1 MALSAKYVRSRLT
14 MLRSVMK
21 NFSLESSRKGQ
32 RMLGELMEF
41 KHRKMVIIKDH
52 PFEKFAAAWVIPKDE
67 RRQGVIL
74 YLHGGG
80 YACGDLEY
88 AKGYGSTLA
97 VRCGIRVFSPAYRLA
112 PESPFP
118 AALEDALE
126 SYRYLLKKGYDP
138 RQIALCGESA
148 GGGLIYA
155 LCLKLKEENLPL
167 PGGLIAMSPWTDLTS
182 SGESYE
188 TNRDVDPNMTVEQLQ
203 FYTRCYTTDP
213 KNPLASPIFG
223 NLEGL
228 PPSLIFVGGDEIM
241 LSDAADMHKNLLE
254 AGCKSK
260 LVVAPERWHAYVLYE
275 LAENEE
281 DYTTINHF
289 LSQHISEENK
299 LRWMPLDNAAKI
311 YPAARSHNWTNA
323 FRLSATLKEEVDTKV
338 LQSALDVTI
347 RRFPSLGTRLRKG
360 LFWYYLQQVS
370 HAPAIRQEMSYPLT
384 RMTRKDLRDC
394 ALRVIVYHNRIAV
407 EFFHSLT
414 DGNGGVIFLK
424 ALVAEYLQQKYHL
437 VIPAEQGVVGR
448 LEEPSPE
455 ELEDSFLK
463 YAGPVS
469 ASRRENNAWH
479 LKGTPEPDGFLNVT
493 CFQLPVAQVLEQAHH
508 YCVSMTTFLSAA
520 LMQAILNLQAQQ
532 IPNRRYRK
540 YVRLLI
546 PVNLRRLFPSK
557 SMRNF
562 ALYTTPEVDPKLGD
576 YSFEELCQII
586 QHRIAL
592 DVTPKQ
598 MSARIA
604 TNVKSEQVFLLKI
617 TPLFIKNLVMKAVF
631 LAVGERKSCLC
642 LSNLGQVTLPKEM
655 ESYVERMDF
664 ILSSQA
670 MSPHNCGVL
679 SYKDT
684 LYVNFTRNIVE
695 PNLERE
701 FFLVLREMGLPVE
714 VQSNHSPK

>member
-14 MLRSVMK
+14 MLRSVTK

-52 PFEKFAAAWVIPKDE
+52 PFEKFPAAWVIPKDE

-88 AKGYGSTLA
+88 AKGYGATLA
-97 VRCGIRVFSPAYRLA
+97 VRCGVRVFCPAYRLA

-126 SYRYLLKKGYDP
+126 SYQYLLKKGYDP
-138 RQIALCGESA
+138 KQIALCGESA

-155 LCLKLKEENLPL
+155 LCLKLKEDNLPL

-188 TNRDVDPNMTVEQLQ
+188 TNRDVDPNMTREHLQ

-275 LAENEE
+275 LAENQE
-281 DYTTINHF
+281 DYTAINHF
-289 LSQHISEENK
+289 LTQHISEENK

-384 RMTRKDLRDC
+384 RMTRRDLRDC

-424 ALVAEYLQQKYHL
+424 ALLAEYLQQKYHL

-463 YAGPVS
+463 YAGPVC

-493 CFQLPVAQVLEQAHH
+493 CFRLPVAQVLEQAHH

-586 QHRIAL
+586 QHRMAL

-604 TNVKSEQVFLLKI
+604 TNVKSERVFLLKI

-655 ESYVERMDF
+655 EGYVERMDF

-679 SYKDT
+679 SYGDT
-684 LYVNFTRNIVE
+684 LYINFTRNIVE